1 MLTQE
6 FEHRL
11 VNGLQL
17 VTSLLSM
24 QSRATEN
31 VEAAAQLMVAS
42 VRVAAIG
49 RVHRRLHLLDHEDS
63 VAINRY
69 VTALCEDLTGL
80 FFHEQVSRKV
90 VVTGTEVLLP
100 VTLGIPLG
108 FIVNELVTNSVKYS
122 DGDIAVTISSDDAI
136 HSLTV
141 SDEGPGLPPDFNPA
155 VKKGL
160 GMNIL
165 RSLVKQ
171 IGGSMHFSPGAGGK
185 GTSVM
190 VVFASE
196 TLAVG

>member
-1 MLTQE
+1 MQAALAPEQKLLRDKARLLEQQTMLTQE

-24 QSRATEN
+24 QSRATAN

-80 FFHEQVSRKV
+80 FFHEQVS
-90 VVTGTEVLLP
+90 L
-100 VTLGIPLG
+100 
-108 FIVNELVTNSVKYS
+108 
-122 DGDIAVTISSDDAI
+122 A
-136 HSLTV
+136 
-141 SDEGPGLPPDFNPA
+141 
-155 VKKGL
+155 
-160 GMNIL
+160 
-165 RSLVKQ
+165 
-171 IGGSMHFSPGAGGK
+171 PGAGGK